1 MKKNLLI
8 RIKENM
14 NGFSKG
20 QKKIANYLIQHYEKS
35 VYLTASKLSEVVGVS
50 ESTVVRFAIELGYEG
65 YPEFQ
70 KALEEIVKSELT
82 PRQRMELTAEKVDKK
97 NKHPLKVIMERDA
110 SRIYKTLNEVDYEE
124 FDLAVEKLA
133 SARKIY
139 IIAGRSSSAL
149 GSFIYFYLNLMLF
162 DVEQVEVGSKSEIFE
177 RLMSGNSS
185 DACICISFPRYT
197 KRTIEGIEFAK
208 KQDITTISITDSTLA
223 PVAKFS
229 DHVLLSKSDMIS
241 VVDSLVAPMSIING
255 LLVALSL
262 RNKEKILENF
272 DTLETLWKKF
282 DVYETAYY
290 TREISE

>member
-1 MKKNLLI
+1 MNKNLLF
-8 RIKENM
+8 RINENM
-14 NGFSKG
+14 NKFSKG
-20 QKKIANYLIQHYEKS
+20 QRKIATYLIQHYEKS

-82 PRQRMELTAEKVDKK
+82 PRQRMELTAEKVSKK
-97 NKHPLKVIMERDA
+97 NKHPLQVIMERDA
-110 SRIYKTLNEVDYEE
+110 GRIYKTLNEVDYEC
-124 FDLAVEKLA
+124 FDLAVEKLTE
-133 SARKIY
+133 ARKIY

-149 GSFIYFYLNLMLF
+149 GSFMYFYLNLMLF

-177 RLMSGNSS
+177 QLMSGTSE
-185 DACICISFPRYT
+185 DACVCISFPRYT
-197 KRTIEGIEFAK
+197 KRTIQGIEFAK
-208 KQDITTISITDSTLA
+208 SKGIKTISITDSELA
-223 PVAKFS
+223 PVAKYS
-229 DHVLLSKSDMIS
+229 DHILLSKSDMIS
-241 VVDSLVAPMSIING
+241 VVDSLVSPMSIING

-272 DTLETLWKKF
+272 DALETLWKEH

-290 TREISE
+290 TREMN